1 MAMTFLPKI
10 DGRVIVPG
18 HPDYDSA
25 RAVFAGGVDHRPVLI
40 ARVADARDI
49 ARVITYARERQL
61 ELAVRSGGHS
71 PVGHGVSDGGIVIDL
86 RDLRGLEIDAEGRMA
101 WAGSGL
107 TAGEY
112 SAATGAHGL
121 ATGFGDTASVGLG
134 GITLS
139 GGVGYLVRKHGL
151 AIDNLLAADV
161 VTADGEILRVDD
173 RSHPDLFWAI
183 RGGGGNFG
191 VAARFRFR
199 LHPVD
204 QVVGGMLVLPATPET
219 IRSFLAAAD
228 AAPDELS
235 TIASV
240 MLAPPLPFLTPQH
253 HGRPVLMTSLA
264 YAGAVDDGERALA
277 PFRAIAKPLAD
288 LLRPMPYPEL
298 LATVPDGYRPRTAS
312 RTMFVDAL
320 DDHQAGTMVERVA
333 ASTAPMAAAQLRV
346 LGGAM
351 ARVPEHATAF
361 AHRRRRVMVTV
372 AAMFA
377 RADEEAAHD
386 AWAARLAAEL
396 RTPDHG
402 AYVGF
407 LADDESDGVRAAYP
421 GATWNRLA
429 AIKAQYDPDNVFR
442 LNHNVPP
449 ADERAAA

>member
-1 MAMTFLPKI
+1 MTFLPKI
-10 DGRVIVPG
+10 NGRIITSG
-18 HPDYDSA
+18 HPDYDGA
-25 RAVFAGGVDHRPVLI
+25 RAVFAGAVDRRPAVI
-40 ARVADARDI
+40 ARVADAGDI
-49 ARVITYARERQL
+49 ARVIAFARERDL

-71 PVGHGVSDGGIVIDL
+71 PVGHGISDGGVVIDL
-86 RDLRGLEIDAEGRMA
+86 RDLRALEIDAERRTA

-161 VTADGEILRVDD
+161 VTADGEILRVDAG
-173 RSHPDLFWAI
+173 SHPDLFWAI

-204 QVVGGMLVLPATPET
+204 QIVGGMLVLPATPEAIT
-219 IRSFLAAAD
+219 SFLAEAE

-240 MLAPPLPFLTPQH
+240 MRAPALPFLAPEH
-253 HGRPVLMTSLA
+253 HGRPILMASLA
-264 YAGAVDDGERALA
+264 YVGSVEDGERALT
-277 PFRAIAKPLAD
+277 PFRAIATPLAD

-312 RTMFVDAL
+312 RTMFIDAL
-320 DDHQAGTMVERVA
+320 DHREAEAMVERVA
-333 ASTAPMAAAQLRV
+333 SSTALMAAAQLRV

-361 AHRRRRVMVTV
+361 AHRRRRIMVTV
-372 AAMFA
+372 VAMFA
-377 RADEEAAHD
+377 GADEALVHD
-386 AWAARLAAEL
+386 AWAAGLTAEL
-396 RTPDHG
+396 RSSDHG
-402 AYVGF
+402 GYVGF
-407 LADDESDGVRAAYP
+407 LGDVEPDGVRAAYP
-421 GATWNRLA
+421 GATWERLA
-429 AIKAQYDPDNVFR
+429 AIKARYDPDNVFR
-442 LNHNVPP
+442 LNQNVPP
-449 ADERAAA
+449 AIEEAAA